1 MDLPETFL
9 LRSWEGLYY
18 WNVFGDSVNWTY
30 AFQVGE
36 NQCLS
41 YLVGMV
47 YQDNKKQGRIHHD
60 LVKR

>member
-1 MDLPETFL
+1 MDLPEAFL

-36 NQCLS
+36 NQSFRSCWYGVPGQQETRQNS
-41 YLVGMV
+41 P
-47 YQDNKKQGRIHHD
+47 
-60 LVKR
+60 